1 MKGPMNEKGGHGDM
15 PARSRNASENYSRK
29 ASISAWSNE

>member
-1 MKGPMNEKGGHGDM
+1 MKGAMNEKGGHVAM
-15 PARSRNASENYSRK
+15 PAQSRNAPENYSRK